1 MSLWANMVDIVHQPR
16 NCPRK
21 LPGMRLPTLGV
32 SETYLEHTLISD
44 SVEEIRKSDKSL
56 RRIVEDCAR
65 EIQYTSTPCDND
77 STFLL

>member
-1 MSLWANMVDIVHQPR
+1 
-16 NCPRK
+16 
-21 LPGMRLPTLGV
+21 MRLPTLGL

-65 EIQYTSTPCDND
+65 EI
-77 STFLL
+77 